1 MEARVT
7 DLLIRDVPPELRE
20 TLSRRAKRS
29 GHSLSEEA
37 KRLLALA
44 LATERPKPP
53 LGQALRETFGKAG
66 FVELELPE
74 RKDGPRDPFAE

>member
-1 MEARVT
+1 MN
-7 DLLIRDVPPELRE
+7 DLLIRDIPSEMKE

-44 LATERPKPP
+44 LDAERPKPP
-53 LGQALRETFGKAG
+53 LGQALRETFEKAG
-66 FVELELPE
+66 FVELKLPDRNE
-74 RKDGPRDPFAE
+74 FPRDPFAE